1 MALKNLET
9 ARKNKAATHEREAQI
24 QCAEKEAQANPTIHK
39 HPTTWL
45 GSIRSTARKSSLTNG
60 SPRLSSSAF
69 KLGNR
74 GVIVPLL
81 IVKDTEVIVGKKIS
95 PLDTDGFSVCLH
107 RIFNPIR
114 VFQNFPVNSFKNV
127 TAV

>member
-9 ARKNKAATHEREAQI
+9 ARKKAATHEREAQI
-24 QCAEKEAQANPTIHK
+24 QRAEKEAQAKPDDPQASYNLARLYTFYGKKELAYERLTKALKQRFQTRLP
-39 HPTTWL
+39 
-45 GSIRSTARKSSLTNG
+45 RSHRAL
-60 SPRLSSSAF
+60 
-69 KLGNR
+69 
-74 GVIVPLL
+74 V

-114 VFQNFPVNSFKNV
+114 AFQNFPVNSFKNV